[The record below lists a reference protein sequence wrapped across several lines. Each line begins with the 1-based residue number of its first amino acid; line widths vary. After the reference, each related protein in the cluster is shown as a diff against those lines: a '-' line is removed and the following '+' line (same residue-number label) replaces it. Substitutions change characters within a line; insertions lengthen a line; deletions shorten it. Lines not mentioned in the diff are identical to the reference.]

1 MTNKAIL
8 AKSVLAAV
16 AGLGLAACEP
26 PSSPNAF
33 AGETSAPAANAG
45 GLFQQ
50 VCVAN
55 QNQLAE
61 APKLLAQL
69 PFTRNS
75 TEDIYYH
82 NTFNLSFKLTAQPA
96 GALCSMVWSS
106 PNDAGTNRAT
116 ILSVAPGAVFRDV
129 DNGLLSSAIIGA
141 L

>member
-1 MTNKAIL
+1 MMKKAIL
-8 AKSVLAAV
+8 AGVAV
-16 AGLGLAACEP
+16 LGLAACEP
-26 PSSPNAF
+26 PSAPNAY
-33 AGETSAPAANAG
+33 AGETSVPAANAG

-61 APKLLAQL
+61 APMVLAQL

-82 NTFNLSFKLTAQPA
+82 NTFNLSFKLAAQPA
-96 GALCSMVWSS
+96 GSRCSMVWASTDS
-106 PNDAGTNRAT
+106 AGTNRAT

-129 DNGLLSSAIIGA
+129 NNGLLTSAIIGA
-141 L
+141 Q